1 MSEPS
6 LDASLASGLKGARK
20 ATQEKPHFF
29 AMVVKGPTAGLL
41 IVSRKKIP
49 PKQIADAKK
58 DVGGT
63 TVVKGVCYAGED
75 GHTQF
80 ETSKPPVPAWEALA
94 RRLAR
99 DLAGLSIKP
108 VFVQGRNDEAV
119 AEGSEDPDVDS
130 GKTAEVLPSHP
141 KAPDA
146 PGIPDTL
153 AARFAALAPAL
164 KAALAAKGPE
174 VARIQSLALAINGVI
189 KSGNAAQGSQALD
202 ELGSLLAP
210 QASATPSPSA
220 DGLAELVSLG
230 PLIQKALA
238 AQPGKKDAILQ
249 VVARIKADAQ
259 AGKTD
264 AVAAALAALRKVVG
278 ADTSP
283 GRTPVDSQAV
293 RTGREAYLA
302 AKEAVGVDL
311 NGLQVALR
319 DLGEPRFARVADA
332 GLNGITGKL
341 QVGLEVALLN
351 LIASGGSDAAARTKA
366 LSLVAE
372 FRQFVTTDPIVQLC
386 DTNPFGVAVGIRAK
400 LVPALDVVEQSLA

>member
-6 LDASLASGLKGARK
+6 LDTNLASGLKGARK

-29 AMVVKGPTAGLL
+29 AMVVKSPSAGQL

-49 PKQIADAKK
+49 PKQIAEAKK
-58 DVGGT
+58 DVGGA
-63 TVVKGVCYAGED
+63 TVVKGVCYAGEN

-80 ETSKPPVPAWEALA
+80 ETAKGPVPAWETLA

-99 DLAGLSIKP
+99 DRAGLSIKP
-108 VFVQGRNDEAV
+108 LFVQGRDDEAV
-119 AEGSEDPDVDS
+119 AEGSDDPDDGS
-130 GKTAEVLPSHP
+130 GESADVLPDVS
-141 KAPDA
+141 DA
-146 PGIPDTL
+146 SNIADTV

-164 KAALAAKGPE
+164 KAGLAAKGPE
-174 VARIQSLALAINGVI
+174 VARIQSLALAINGFI

-202 ELGSLLAP
+202 ELEPLLAS
-210 QASATPSPSA
+210 QASATKAASA
-220 DGLAELVSLG
+220 DALAELVSLG

-278 ADTSP
+278 ADPTPS
-283 GRTPVDSQAV
+283 RAPVDPQAV

-351 LIASGGSDAAARTKA
+351 LIASGGTDAAARAKA

-400 LVPALDVVEQSLA
+400 LVPALNVVEQSLA